1 MLEPIEKLRMQPAG
15 LEPPQL
21 KAPQVGPAAVGP
33 AGPGATQGKSFKDV
47 LSEAV
52 GEVQRLQT
60 EADSTIR
67 QLVSG
72 ELKDVTEAMVAV
84 EKADISFQT
93 MMLVRNK
100 IVAAYEE
107 IMRMQV

>member
-1 MLEPIEKLRMQPAG
+1 MADPLNISGIQPGRIEIDPSKMRQASPAS
-15 LEPPQL
+15 
-21 KAPQVGPAAVGP
+21 GPVE
-33 AGPGATQGKSFKDV
+33 GKSFKETLADTI
-47 LSEAV
+47 

-60 EADSTIR
+60 EADSTIK

-72 ELKDVTEAMVAV
+72 EIKDVTEAMVAV
-84 EKADISFQT
+84 EKADVSFQT
-93 MMLVRNK
+93 MMAVRNK